1 MADIVTTQTLTD
13 TSGQKFV
20 VKMTNLSDGT
30 GENLV
35 KKVDASETTFMTE
48 DGNRKIAKI
57 WYSINTANAKSAV
70 ELMWDGATNSTAVYL
85 SGNGHW
91 DLRTSGSEITNNATT
106 PTGDVLLST
115 KNFAS
120 GDNYTILLE
129 FR

>member
-1 MADIVTTQTLTD
+1 MADTVTTQTIAD
-13 TSGQKFV
+13 TSGLKFV

-91 DLRTSGSEITNNATT
+91 DLRTSGNEITNNATP